1 MKVRPLFVFAASLAL
16 VACGDDDPSGPGP
29 TQGRLRLV
37 PGIAAMPL
45 VDIIV
50 DGQLKAEDVPFSKTS
65 AAIALPVG
73 AHQVKVVAPGTA
85 PSAGGTN
92 VTVKANDT
100 LTVVAVG
107 TAAAP
112 NVVVLGDTGAAPVA
126 GKGKLRVRHLAS
138 GTPDI
143 DVYRSQP
150 DAPTFTKVMDPF
162 PLDATSPFLESTPGN
177 WSIRVTAKGTE
188 TVLAERTNIPVNA
201 LWVRTALIID
211 KVGGGVQIALVG
223 EQ

>member
-1 MKVRPLFVFAASLAL
+1 MKARAFLVFAATIAA
-16 VACGDDDPSGPGP
+16 ACGDDDPSGPGV
-29 TQGRLRLV
+29 TEGRLRLV
-37 PGIAAMPL
+37 PGVAALPL

-50 DGQLKAEDVPFSKTS
+50 DGQLKAEDVPFAKTS
-65 AAIALPVG
+65 TAIALPVG
-73 AHQVKVVAPGTA
+73 AHQVKVVAPNTA

-100 LTVVAVG
+100 LTVVAIG

-138 GTPDI
+138 GTPEI

-150 DAPTFTKVMDPF
+150 DAQNFTKVMDPF

-177 WSIRVTAKGTE
+177 WSIRVTVKGAT
-188 TVLAERTNIPVNA
+188 TVLAERADIAVNA
-201 LWVRTALIID
+201 LWVRTALILD
-211 KVGGGVQIALVG
+211 QAGGGVRIALVG